1 MPAKVAEGEGFKPP
15 IPERGIPDFESSA
28 IDHSANLPFF
38 ATAKLASFLCD
49 CKVSNIFSNTN
60 KNACFFCLQSSYRK
74 RTEYLRRSGGATGG
88 LHKAAVRIVFCR
100 FVFPLILFYR
110 YKKIRPVI
118 STGLIYILTKTKLTT
133 KKTNLLYCC
142 FRNISWYLA
151 LMLSTI
157 CFQGQK

>member
-38 ATAKLASFLCD
+38 ATAKLAIYFQIQTKMLVFFVCNHLIV
-49 CKVSNIFSNTN
+49 KEQNI
-60 KNACFFCLQSSYRK
+60 YG
-74 RTEYLRRSGGATGG
+74 EVGGAAGG

-100 FVFPLILFYR
+100 FVFQLILFYR

>member
-38 ATAKLASFLCD
+38 ATAKLAIYFQLQAKMTVFFVCNHLIVKEQNIYGEVGEQLADFIRQPSELFSACSFLSCTYIST
-49 CKVSNIFSNTN
+49 VPYLYI
-60 KNACFFCLQSSYRK
+60 YK
-74 RTEYLRRSGGATGG
+74 R
-88 LHKAAVRIVFCR
+88 
-100 FVFPLILFYR
+100 
-110 YKKIRPVI
+110 IRPVI

-151 LMLSTI
+151 LVLSTI